1 MSLSLLK
8 TPKVVLTDDF
18 WPIHPHGSRHGPG
31 MTWTQIPS
39 AGLKALWNG
48 CYWSQTLLPVCS
60 LPYKTSSITSALP
73 CTSSDAI
80 PASRKHHSNCPAL
93 PELPIL
99 TTAAFPCRF
108 LKPQTGCIA
117 QDSQNLD
124 TQFISTACSGCWSC
138 CESGCSGSPCCQR
151 GWGGWGCSSRMR
163 AWNHGL
169 KHPG

>member
-18 WPIHPHGSRHGPG
+18 WPIHPHGSRHSPG

-80 PASRKHHSNCPAL
+80 PASRKHHSSLTRAANSHHGCFS
-93 PELPIL
+93 LPIPK
-99 TTAAFPCRF
+99 TTNG
-108 LKPQTGCIA
+108 LH
-117 QDSQNLD
+117 
-124 TQFISTACSGCWSC
+124 CSGFPKPGYSIYF
-138 CESGCSGSPCCQR
+138 
-151 GWGGWGCSSRMR
+151 
-163 AWNHGL
+163 HGL
-169 KHPG
+169 FWMLVLL